1 MREMTKIKTKKEE
14 TRFKE
19 NIEIQQTAKPQKEQE
34 KNRKITVFK
43 EAKRQ
48 KKKKKRED
56 RPQKQSNRK
65 K

>member
-19 NIEIQQTAKPQKEQE
+19 NIEIQQTAKLQKEQE

-43 EAKRQ
+43 EAKR
-48 KKKKKRED
+48 
-56 RPQKQSNRK
+56 
-65 K
+65 